1 MNALLWPTTFY
12 SLDTRREALGMSIA
26 ALAKRSRVSL
36 EAVEVIL
43 SGSLNPV
50 SPGEVERVAEFLGY
64 DSLGREVI
72 DMDTLRQ
79 RQAENKARLLV
90 GLVQGTM
97 ALEAQAVGESH
108 LLKMTQRT
116 INGLLNGSPQRL
128 WA

>member
-72 DMDTLRQ
+72 DMDTLVNGRP
-79 RQAENKARLLV
+79 
-90 GLVQGTM
+90 
-97 ALEAQAVGESH
+97 
-108 LLKMTQRT
+108 RT
-116 INGLLNGSPQRL
+116 KPACSSVLFRGQWHSKPRP
-128 WA
+128 WASLIY